1 MISEHTQSAHHAI
14 FSNILCGVDGTRSAY
29 EAVRQSSSLLSPEGR
44 LTLLAATESR
54 GSGKYE
60 TALIAPTLARR
71 ALDHARRL
79 ARKAGVD
86 PDGRI
91 LPTGPAQDVLLG
103 AAGEHSLLAIGAPGM
118 SRLAELLLGG
128 VATAAAHTLPCS
140 LLVARRPRRDQGFGE
155 RIMVA
160 SDASERSDAL
170 VTLAADLADAR
181 GASLVLFHAPHAEG
195 AQHPTRIAAQ
205 SRQLL
210 ERLGERA
217 TVVVEPGRAA
227 ATIAEVAEREQVSLL
242 LVASRRLEGLRAL
255 GSVSE
260 RLVHSAPCSV
270 LVLRPEDLQA

>member
-1 MISEHTQSAHHAI
+1 METTPSAEHAI
-14 FSNILCGVDGTRSAY
+14 FTNILCGVDGTRVAY
-29 EAVRQSSSLLSPEGR
+29 EAVRQAASLLSPDGR

-60 TALIAPTLARR
+60 TALIAPALARR

-86 PDGRI
+86 PAGHV
-91 LPTGPAQDVLLG
+91 LPTGPAQDVLLD
-103 AAGEHSLLAIGAPGM
+103 AAGDHSLLAIGAPGM

-128 VATAAAHTLPCS
+128 VATAAAHVLPCS
-140 LLVARRPRRDQGFGE
+140 LLVARRSSRTPGFGD

-160 SDASERSDAL
+160 SDMSERSDGL
-170 VTLAADLADAR
+170 VRFAVDMADAR

-195 AQHPTRIAAQ
+195 SHHPTRIAAQ

-210 ERLGERA
+210 ERLGDRGRI
-217 TVVVEPGRAA
+217 VVEPGRAA
-227 ATIAEVAEREQVSLL
+227 ATIAEAAQREQVSLL

-270 LVLRPEDLQA
+270 LVLRPEDLRA